1 MASEDRTV
9 GVEPGED
16 GAVSFE
22 EALSDLE
29 SILRALD
36 GEELRLDEALFLFE
50 RGVARLRAATRL
62 LDDAKG
68 AVEELIAGAAE
79 ELRTVELA
87 LEEDD
92 ADDGQANGG

>member
-1 MASEDRTV
+1 MASDDRTV
-9 GVEPGED
+9 VEPGED
-16 GAVSFE
+16 GAISFE

-29 SILRALD
+29 SILQALD
-36 GEELRLDEALFLFE
+36 REELRLDEALSLFE
-50 RGVARLRAATRL
+50 RGVGRLRAATRL

-87 LEEDD
+87 LEEDE
-92 ADDGQANGG
+92 ADDGGPDGG